1 MEFLPTEL
9 SGVFVVR
16 PRVFTDLRG
25 SFIKTFH
32 APMFAAAGLGEF
44 VPQEEFYSISHRNVL
59 RGMHFQTPPHT
70 QTRLVGCLTGAI
82 LDVVVDLR
90 QSSPT
95 FGRAISRELTAANR
109 EMLFISEGFAH
120 GFLSLEDNSLVSY
133 LAGRPQAPAADTG
146 ILWNSFGFAWPVKE
160 PIMSDRDKG
169 FPSFHNFTSPF

>member
-9 SGVFVVR
+9 PGVYVVR
-16 PRVFTDLRG
+16 PRVFTDQRG

-44 VPQEEFYSISHRNVL
+44 VPQEEFYSISHQHVL
-59 RGMHFQTPPHT
+59 RGKHFQTPPHN
-70 QTRLVGCLTGAI
+70 QTRLVGCLTGSI

-90 QSSPT
+90 KSSPT

-133 LAGRPQAPAADTG
+133 LAGRPHVPAADTG
-146 ILWNSFGFAWPVKE
+146 ILWNSFGFTWPVND

-169 FPSFHNFTSPF
+169 FPSFQNFTSPF

>member
-9 SGVFVVR
+9 SGVLVVR

-44 VPQEEFYSISHRNVL
+44 VPQEEFYSTSHRNVL

-70 QTRLVGCLTGAI
+70 QTRLVGCLTGSI

-90 QSSPT
+90 KSSPT
-95 FGRAISRELTAANR
+95 FGRAICRELTAANR

-133 LAGRPQAPAADTG
+133 LAGRPHAPAADTG
-146 ILWNSFGFAWPVKE
+146 ILWNSFGFAWPVND

-169 FPSFHNFTSPF
+169 FPSFQNFTSPF